1 MLVAETGDGLP
12 IVVAI
17 VTRKAHFDLPCTS
30 FSRFGDTS
38 TLNLVMFA

>member
-1 MLVAETGDGLP
+1 MLVAKTGDILL
-12 IVVAI
+12 IVLAI
-17 VTRKAHFDLPCTS
+17 ITCEAHFDLPCTS